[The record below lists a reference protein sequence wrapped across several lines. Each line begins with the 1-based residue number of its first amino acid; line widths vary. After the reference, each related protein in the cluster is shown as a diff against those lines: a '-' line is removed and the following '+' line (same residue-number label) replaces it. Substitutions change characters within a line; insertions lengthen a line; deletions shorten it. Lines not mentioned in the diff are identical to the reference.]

1 MLETVLFQHLK
12 FSKSRTAV
20 SVSRYTT
27 LELFILQTMMFQLKL
42 LLTLLK
48 STCSLTTLS
57 IAS

>member
-1 MLETVLFQHLK
+1 MLEAVLFQHLK

-20 SVSRYTT
+20 TVSRYTT

-48 STCSLTTLS
+48 PTCSLTTLS